1 MPCLERV
8 DQAMDVRLD
17 DGRSFKAGMELDRAV
32 LPAHWRAIP
41 APLIERAIWLALLVV
56 LHVFVTSGIARAA
69 SPQMSLA
76 MSDGTP
82 LQLTPAPAQGANS
95 HLRLAQLSQHCSPR
109 LRKAGRCGRRPQG
122 SSRTNPN
129 AGTDTHRRI
138 VCINGRSTGSSCRC
152 PNGDEAR
159 RVGRNVY
166 RCEAGQRSC
175 PPGTKRV
182 GRKCVGGTPPGGNN
196 PPDRG
201 HCIGGTMR
209 HGACSCPPPSTPQSI
224 GRNSYRCVVP
234 PCPKGTKRSGRL
246 CLPTATPDP
255 QTPQCPPD
263 THRIGRRCGGDA
275 RPDPTPPGPVCRKGW
290 QLRGGKCSRVIGSAC
305 PHGTRR
311 DDGRC
316 RRIPSTAIPGIPV
329 PPPLAAPQPPAAA
342 ATLDDAP
349 YEPGE
354 ILVEIASATA
364 QQVSSRLIGTYSL
377 TTLSRTQ
384 LNMLGTSLYR
394 FRIPASREVEAVAA
408 DIAREPGVETSQ
420 PNWRYSLNQRQPTV
434 LINDDGG
441 ATPQQVTEPKSVAAA
456 SPAEALPQFALDM
469 IDARKALNVSRGA
482 NVLIA
487 IIDTGIEETHPELT
501 GTVAARFN
509 AFPSQPFVPD
519 THATAIAGIVAAQRN
534 LAGIAPDAR
543 ILAVQAFTPT
553 GKGDKGNKVAADA
566 MDSGRGTSHR
576 ISVGLD
582 WALMKGARVVNM
594 SFAGPR
600 EDSLVARLIAKGDE
614 AGVIYVAAAGNAGPK
629 APPAYPAAH
638 PAVIAVTAI
647 DEQRQLYSH
656 ANVGDYIALAAPGVD
671 VMAPAAGNAYDLE
684 TGTSFAAAHVSAVAA
699 LVLSTSPAIGRE
711 RLLAR
716 LKSTAA
722 DLGPPGTDPEFG
734 SGCVN
739 ALRAVT
745 EQSIQ
750 AVGP

>member
-1 MPCLERV
+1 
-8 DQAMDVRLD
+8 
-17 DGRSFKAGMELDRAV
+17 MEPDRAV
-32 LPAHWRAIP
+32 LPARGRAIP
-41 APLIERAIWLALLVV
+41 ALLIERVIWLTLFVV
-56 LHVFVTSGIARAA
+56 LHLLVTSGITRAA
-69 SPQMSLA
+69 SPQVSLTTSQGMSR
-76 MSDGTP
+76 
-82 LQLTPAPAQGANS
+82 QLAPAQSANS
-95 HLRLAQLSQHCSPR
+95 HLRLAQLAQQCPPR
-109 LRKAGRCGRRPQG
+109 LREAGRCGRRPHG
-122 SSRTNPN
+122 SSPN
-129 AGTDTHRRI
+129 DSNTGPGSHRRI
-138 VCINGRSTGSSCRC
+138 VCINGRSTGTSCSC
-152 PNGDEAR
+152 PNGREAR

-166 RCEAGQRSC
+166 RCEAGPRPC

-182 GRKCVGGTPPGGNN
+182 GRKCVGGTPPGGTS

-209 HGACSCPPPSTPQSI
+209 HGACRCPPPSTPQSV
-224 GRNSYRCVVP
+224 GRSSYRCVVP
-234 PCPKGTKRSGRL
+234 PCLNGTKRSGRL

-255 QTPQCPPD
+255 QPPQCPPG
-263 THRIGRRCGGDA
+263 THRIGRRCVGDA
-275 RPDPTPPGPVCRKGW
+275 RPDPTPPGPHCRKGW
-290 QLRGGKCSRVIGSAC
+290 QLRGGKCIRVIGTAC

-311 DDGRC
+311 EGGRC
-316 RRIPSTAIPGIPV
+316 ILIPLTAIPGV
-329 PPPLAAPQPPAAA
+329 PATSPPSAPPRQSAA
-342 ATLDDAP
+342 ATPDDTP

-354 ILVEIASATA
+354 ILVEIAGATA
-364 QQVSSRLIGTYSL
+364 QQIANRLISSYGLQS
-377 TTLSRTQ
+377 LSRTQ

-394 FRIPASREVEAVAA
+394 FRIPAGRAVESVAA

-434 LINDDGG
+434 LPMVDGA
-441 ATPQQVTEPKSVAAA
+441 ATPQQATEPKSVSAAA
-456 SPAEALPQFALDM
+456 PAEALPQFAFDM

-482 NVLIA
+482 NVLVA

-553 GKGDKGNKVAADA
+553 GKGDKGNKVPVDA

-647 DEQRQLYSH
+647 DEQRRLYAH

-699 LVLSTSPAIGRE
+699 LVLSTSPAIGRQ

-722 DLGPPGTDPEFG
+722 DLGPPGADPEFG